1 MILLLSQ
8 VDTDAEGRNCHSAI
22 RRRDVQSMIDLEI
35 SLLLETAPLRTAGNK
50 LQVENQVDWLIKILG
65 EEQSRIAAP

>member
-1 MILLLSQ
+1 
-8 VDTDAEGRNCHSAI
+8 
-22 RRRDVQSMIDLEI
+22 MIDLEI

-65 EEQSRIAAP
+65 EEQPRIAAP